1 MKYSLYF
8 LVVILFVAA
17 SCGSGSRDQ
26 KKLILTDQSGT
37 DTITIEDIELLKTIA
52 SLRNELIHVGQMQME
67 EVTLAD
73 QKKTTGIISELLDRA
88 EQKILGELPS
98 GRFPWSWAG
107 FDEPEGVVEM
117 AEEFLKV
124 LASGKDPLEGKFA
137 EPGGTVIDHAIIKKD
152 NLWHLIYI
160 RGMAGTN
167 WPDYP
172 TSNFGHAVSQD
183 LVNWQIEEPV
193 LETVKEG
200 FDTYQVW
207 APHII
212 EHAGKYWSF
221 YTGVNDS
228 VSQAICLATSE
239 DLFHWERYEGNPLL
253 NSLPWGKWDL
263 SQWSDCRDPM
273 VLKDGDMFYC
283 YYTAGRMIPDTEQ
296 FEYCMG
302 IASSKDLLNWKDE
315 GFRSFE
321 HSLETPPESP
331 FVVKKNGEFYLFYT
345 NYKHGIV
352 YVKSDNP
359 LDGWKEDPDDPQSI
373 IEGVSASEIFEEN
386 GKWYITYISH
396 MANALH
402 FFEIREVIW
411 NDDGSVSVQDAD
423 I

>member
-1 MKYSLYF
+1 MKRIIYLLGISL
-8 LVVILFVAA
+8 LLITA
-17 SCGSGSRDQ
+17 CGSGPNPTNA
-26 KKLILTDQSGT
+26 LILTDGRIS
-37 DTITIEDIELLKTIA
+37 DTITLEDIKLLKTIA
-52 SLRNELIHVGQMQME
+52 SLRNELILVGQIRLE
-67 EVTLAD
+67 GVTLAD

-107 FDEPEGVVEM
+107 FDEPPGMVDM
-117 AEEFLKV
+117 AEGFLEV
-124 LASGKDPLEGKFA
+124 LASRIDPLEGKFA
-137 EPGGTVIDHAIIKKD
+137 EPGGMVIDHAIIKKD

-172 TSNFGHAVSQD
+172 TSNFGHAVSHD
-183 LVNWQIEEPV
+183 LVNWHIEEPV
-193 LETVKEG
+193 LETVNEE
-200 FDTYQVW
+200 FDSYQVW

-212 EHAGKYWSF
+212 EHAGKYWNF

-228 VSQAICLATSE
+228 VSQTICLATSD
-239 DLFHWERYEGNPLL
+239 DLYHWERYKENPLF
-253 NSLPWGKWDL
+253 NSLPWGFWDE
-263 SQWSDCRDPM
+263 SHWSDCRDPM
-273 VLKDGDMFYC
+273 VLKDGQMFYC

-296 FEYCMG
+296 FEYCLG
-302 IASSKDLLNWKDE
+302 IASSKDLLSWKDE
-315 GFRSFE
+315 GFRRLE
-321 HSLETPPESP
+321 HTLGTPPESP

-352 YVKSDNP
+352 YVRSNNP
-359 LDGWKEDPDDPQSI
+359 LDGWQENPDDPQSI

-402 FFEIREVIW
+402 FLEIKEVIW
-411 NDDGSVSVQDAD
+411 NEDGTVSVEDAD
-423 I
+423 L

>member
-1 MKYSLYF
+1 MRKIVYLLGISF
-8 LVVILFVAA
+8 LLVTA
-17 SCGSGSRDQ
+17 CGSES
-26 KKLILTDQSGT
+26 KPKNALILEDGSNS
-37 DTITIEDIELLKTIA
+37 DTITAEDIVLLKTIA
-52 SLRNELIHVGQMQME
+52 TLRNELILVGHIQME
-67 EVTLAD
+67 EVTLTD
-73 QKKTTGIISELLDRA
+73 QRKTAGIIRELLDRA
-88 EQKILGELPS
+88 EQMILGELPP

-107 FDEPEGVVEM
+107 FDEPVGIVDM
-117 AEEFLKV
+117 AQGFLEV
-124 LASGKDPLEGKFA
+124 LTSGKDPLEGKFA

-160 RGMAGTN
+160 RGIAGTN

-200 FDTYQVW
+200 FDNYQVW

-212 EHAGKYWSF
+212 EHDDKYWIY

-228 VSQAICLATSE
+228 VTQAICLATSE

-253 NSLPWGKWDL
+253 TSLPWGKWDL

-273 VLKDGDMFYC
+273 VLRDGDMFYC
-283 YYTAGRMIPDTEQ
+283 YYTAGRMIPDTEE
-296 FEYCMG
+296 FEYCLG
-302 IASSKDLLNWKDE
+302 IASSKNLLDWKDE
-315 GFRSFE
+315 GFRRLE

-352 YVKSDNP
+352 YMKSNNP
-359 LDGWKEDPDDPQSI
+359 LDGWKENPDDPQSI
-373 IEGVSASEIFEEN
+373 IEGVSASEIIQEN
-386 GKWYITYISH
+386 GKWYITFISH
-396 MANALH
+396 MANGLH
-402 FFEIREVIW
+402 FFEIRELIW
-411 NDDGSVSVQDAD
+411 NADGTVSVNSTDL
-423 I
+423 